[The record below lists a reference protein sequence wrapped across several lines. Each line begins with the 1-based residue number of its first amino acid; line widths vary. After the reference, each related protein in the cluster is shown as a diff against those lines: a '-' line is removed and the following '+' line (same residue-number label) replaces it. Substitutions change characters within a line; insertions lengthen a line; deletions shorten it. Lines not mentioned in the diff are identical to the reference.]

1 MPNTTDFSRKLN
13 LKDMNQTVENGI
25 VTVNFSFHLIF
36 QYILEIP
43 EIPDLEE
50 MPDPAEDIAFQ
61 VAEAPE
67 SV

>member
-1 MPNTTDFSRKLN
+1 MF
-13 LKDMNQTVENGI
+13 
-25 VTVNFSFHLIF
+25 
-36 QYILEIP
+36 LEIP

-67 SV
+67 LVLKIIIGLFLSCI